1 MDFFNELETSMKQAV
16 DINKGE
22 LNASRVVSVEVVDT
36 KSIRKELNI
45 TQKQLSK
52 ILNTSVDTIKS
63 WESGR
68 RNPNGLARKVLIL
81 LSNDINLLNRFQ
93 DIS

>member
-52 ILNTSVDTIKS
+52 ILNISVDTIKS

>member
-16 DINKGE
+16 DIKKGE

-45 TQKQLSK
+45 TQKQLSQ
-52 ILNTSVDTIKS
+52 ILNTSIDTIKS

-81 LSNDINLLNRFQ
+81 LSKDINLLNRLQ
-93 DIS
+93 EIS

>member
-1 MDFFNELETSMKQAV
+1 MKQAV
-16 DINKGE
+16 DIKKGE

-45 TQKQLSK
+45 TQKQLSQ
-52 ILNTSVDTIKS
+52 ILNTSIDTIKS

-81 LSNDINLLNRFQ
+81 LSKDINLLNRFQ
-93 DIS
+93 EIS